1 MNAKIKVPE
10 LPESIAEATVANWY
24 KKIGDSIAADEVL
37 VDLETDKVI
46 LEVPAVKAGVIKEI
60 LFTVGDRVT
69 SGQLLAVID
78 EAALAQVSN
87 GRRRKILLV
96 KKVVRLQ

>member
-10 LPESIAEATVANWY
+10 LPESIADATVANWY
-24 KKIGDSIAADEVL
+24 KNIGDSIAADEVL

-78 EAALAQVSN
+78 EAALTQVSN
-87 GRRRKILLV
+87 GAASKNAV
-96 KKVVRLQ
+96 SQKSS